1 MRHNP
6 NVTKAKLV
14 VLLGISDTAV
24 DNNIRYL
31 RNNNSIIRVGE
42 NKNGYRKVLK

>member
-6 NVTKAKLV
+6 NVTKAELV

-24 DNNIRYL
+24 DNNVRYL
-31 RNNNSIIRVGE
+31 RNNNYIIRVGE
-42 NKNGYRKVLK
+42 NKTGYWKVLK